1 VLDRRED
8 VGLAEDLEVGV
19 GVVALDRI
27 LDVFEAD
34 RVLKASLGTT
44 DGGVK

>member
-1 VLDRRED
+1 
-8 VGLAEDLEVGV
+8 
-19 GVVALDRI
+19 VVALDRV

-34 RVLKASLGTT
+34 HGLKASLGTT